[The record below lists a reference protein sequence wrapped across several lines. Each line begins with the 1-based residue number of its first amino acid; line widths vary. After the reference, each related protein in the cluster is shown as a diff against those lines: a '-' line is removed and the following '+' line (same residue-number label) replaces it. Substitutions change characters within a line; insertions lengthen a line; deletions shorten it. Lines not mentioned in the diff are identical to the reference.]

1 MSFSAIAPRLR
12 STRLEPTASVARQT
26 LAGLLVAG
34 VSAAFTLYLAHAV
47 TVKDVA
53 VLIVVVGTLWFGI
66 TRHTQLAL
74 AMFMLYLGL
83 LDGYLKLATGSS
95 YVTLVRDVLLYA
107 IVIGLLLRAVVEGR
121 LLRLP
126 PLSMWVIAFVILVLI
141 QIPNPNGGT
150 LVHSLA
156 GARQHLE
163 FVPLFFLAY
172 AYVRTVK
179 ALRVFVILL
188 AVIAAANGIVGF
200 VQFNESPQQFAQWGP
215 GYAQRVLGEG
225 NFAGG
230 GRTFGLTSSSTS
242 GSRPFGLGSDAGDG
256 GMFGAVALAGILA
269 LAALYP
275 ARRYRAFAL
284 LMAVGAAVAVVTS
297 QGRGVLI
304 SSVIIVLAF
313 IALTA
318 TARNRLASLL
328 GLLLVAGVVGLT
340 VEAVLGSAGSAGVRY
355 QGLSPSSL
363 LATTNHARGR
373 SFAAIPHNMLTYPFG
388 AGLGTG
394 GPASGS
400 TPGASALTNSGT
412 VDTETE
418 FSFLVVET
426 GIPGM
431 LVLVGF
437 TITLLALGLR
447 RCRREPDHE
456 ARVLLAALLAPLA
469 GLFVLFFTST
479 VTPSVPAGPYIWAT
493 GGVFAYWFVTR
504 PAGRGDDAA
513 HSRAGADSAASQRQS
528 RALRRDRRLR
538 PEGI

>member
-12 STRLEPTASVARQT
+12 SAHLAPPASVARQT
-26 LAGLLVAG
+26 AAGLVVAG
-34 VSAAFTLYLAHAV
+34 LSAAFTVYLARSV
-47 TVKDVA
+47 TLRDVA
-53 VLIVVVGTLWFGI
+53 VLIVVAGTLWFAT

-83 LDGYLKLATGSS
+83 LDGYLKLATGSN
-95 YVTLVRDVLLYA
+95 YVTLARDVLLYA
-107 IVIGLLLRAVVEGR
+107 LVVGLLVRAIVQGK

-156 GARQHLE
+156 GVRQHLE

-179 ALRVFVILL
+179 ALRILVILL
-188 AVIAAANGIVGF
+188 AVIAAANGIVGL
-200 VQFNESPQQFAQWGP
+200 VQWGESPQQFAKWGP

-225 NFAGG
+225 NFSGG
-230 GRTFGLTSSSTS
+230 GRSFGLTGTN

-256 GMFGAVALAGILA
+256 GLFGALALAGILA
-269 LAALYP
+269 LASLYP
-275 ARRYRAFAL
+275 RREYRLFAL
-284 LMAVGAAVAVVTS
+284 LMAAGATIAVVTS

-304 SSVIIVLAF
+304 SSVIILIAFAVL
-313 IALTA
+313 TV
-318 TARNRLASLL
+318 TVRNRITSLI
-328 GLLLVAGVVGLT
+328 GLVLVVAVVALVA
-340 VEAVLGSAGSAGVRY
+340 EAVLGSAGSAGVRY

-363 LATTNHARGR
+363 LSTTDKARGR
-373 SFAAIPHNMLTYPFG
+373 SFAAIPHNLVTYPFG

-400 TPGASALTNSGT
+400 TSGASALTVNGN

-418 FSFLVVET
+418 ISFLVVET

-437 TITLLALGLR
+437 TITLLVLGVR
-447 RCRREPDHE
+447 GCRREPDRE

-469 GLFVLFFTST
+469 GLFVLFFTSA
-479 VTPSVPAGPYIWAT
+479 VTPSVPAGPYLWTVAGI
-493 GGVFAYWFVTR
+493 FSYWFVTL
-504 PAGRGDDAA
+504 PAE
-513 HSRAGADSAASQRQS
+513 
-528 RALRRDRRLR
+528 RRN
-538 PEGI
+538 

>member
-1 MSFSAIAPRLR
+1 L
-12 STRLEPTASVARQT
+12 ARQT
-26 LAGLLVAG
+26 VAGLLVAG
-34 VSAAFTLYLAHAV
+34 ASAAFTLYLARAV
-47 TVKDVA
+47 TLKDAA
-53 VLIVVVGTLWFGI
+53 VVIVVAGTLWFGA
-66 TRHTQLAL
+66 TRHTRLAL

-83 LDGYLKLATGSS
+83 LDGYLKLATGSN

-107 IVIGLLLRAVVEGR
+107 LVIGLLVRAVVEGR

-150 LVHSLA
+150 LLHSLA
-156 GARQHLE
+156 GVRQHLE

-188 AVIAAANGIVGF
+188 AVIAAANGIVGL
-200 VQFNESPQQFAQWGP
+200 VQYNESPQQFAKWGP

-225 NFAGG
+225 NFSGS
-230 GRTFGLTSSSTS
+230 GRSFGLTGTN

-256 GMFGAVALAGILA
+256 GLFGALALAGILA

-275 ARRYRAFAL
+275 RREYRLFAV
-284 LMAVGAAVAVVTS
+284 LMAAGAAIAVITS

-304 SSVIIVLAF
+304 ASVIILIAFGVL
-313 IALTA
+313 TV
-318 TARNRLASLL
+318 TARNRITSLIGLVLAAAVVA
-328 GLLLVAGVVGLT
+328 LVVQ
-340 VEAVLGSAGSAGVRY
+340 AVLGSAGSAGVRY
-355 QGLSPSSL
+355 QSLSPSSL
-363 LATTNHARGR
+363 IATTGQARGR
-373 SFAAIPHNMLTYPFG
+373 SLAAIPHNLVTYPFG

-400 TPGASALTNSGT
+400 TSGASALTTNGN

-418 FSFLVVET
+418 FSFLIVET

-431 LVLVGF
+431 VAMVGF
-437 TITLLALGLR
+437 TITLLVLGVR
-447 RCRREPDHE
+447 RCRKEPDRE

-479 VTPSVPAGPYIWAT
+479 VTPSVPAGPFIWAV
-493 GGVFAYWFVTR
+493 GGVFSYWFVTLPATRRHEGLAR
-504 PAGRGDDAA
+504 PPVRPPVEDRFRRPGLAGV
-513 HSRAGADSAASQRQS
+513 GAKT
-528 RALRRDRRLR
+528 
-538 PEGI
+538 

>member
-12 STRLEPTASVARQT
+12 LTRRPAPAGVVRQT
-26 LAGLLVAG
+26 VAGLLVAG
-34 VSAAFTLYLAHAV
+34 ASAAFTLYLARSV
-47 TVKDVA
+47 TVKDAAIV
-53 VLIVVVGTLWFGI
+53 IVVAGTLWFGV

-107 IVIGLLLRAVVEGR
+107 IVIGLLVRAIVEGR

-126 PLSMWVIAFVILVLI
+126 PLSLWVIAFVILVLI

-156 GARQHLE
+156 GVRQHLE

-172 AYVRTVK
+172 AYMRTVK

-188 AVIAAANGIVGF
+188 AVIAAANGIAGL
-200 VQFNESPQQFAQWGP
+200 VQWGESPQQFARWGP

-225 NFAGG
+225 NFSGG

-256 GMFGAVALAGILA
+256 GMFGALALAGILA
-269 LAALYP
+269 LASLYP
-275 ARRYRAFAL
+275 RRGYRLFAL
-284 LMAVGAAVAVVTS
+284 AMAAGATTAVVTS

-304 SSVIIVLAF
+304 SSVIILIAFGVL
-313 IALTA
+313 TV
-318 TARNRLASLL
+318 TARNRVTSLL
-328 GLLLVAGVVGLT
+328 GLVLAAAVVALVVS
-340 VEAVLGSAGSAGVRY
+340 AVLGSAGSAGVRY
-355 QGLSPSSL
+355 QSLSPSSL
-363 LATTNHARGR
+363 LATTSNARGR
-373 SFAAIPHNMLTYPFG
+373 SLDAIPHNLITYPFG

-400 TPGASALTNSGT
+400 TPGASALTVNGN

-418 FSFLVVET
+418 ISFLVVET
-426 GIPGM
+426 GIAGM

-437 TITLLALGLR
+437 TLTLLVLGVR
-447 RCRREPDHE
+447 GIRREPDRE

-469 GLFVLFFTST
+469 GLFVLFFTSA
-479 VTPSVPAGPYIWAT
+479 VTPSVPAGPYLWTVAGI
-493 GGVFAYWFVTR
+493 FSYWFVAR
-504 PAGRGDDAA
+504 PAERRRAVSPAATRTVGPDRAVSPGRC
-513 HSRAGADSAASQRQS
+513 
-528 RALRRDRRLR
+528 
-538 PEGI
+538 